1 MGLDIALGVMILL
14 GAIRGWFRGFV
25 LQAIQLGGLVGCVYA
40 AGPIRDLAG
49 PHVAPYLKTIDP
61 SLLGRM
67 LWWSSAAVSYIA
79 MVGLGSLAVKLYRRR
94 PYGEPEP
101 NHADQFAGF
110 LLAAAK
116 GALVA
121 AFLVGAI
128 DRHVLT
134 YGQQVPWVAEQLRAS
149 RALAWHDQYRPAD
162 RVWSAPPVQMFV
174 AHVRQMGVDDPRLA
188 REAKSPEAESAP
200 VQTAASRPPRLDL
213 PTAPDA
219 RRQRPGLRREVRR
232 GLQESRTALIANRR

>member
-25 LQAIQLGGLVGCVYA
+25 LQVIQLSGLVGCVYA

-67 LWWSSAAVSYIA
+67 LWWSSAVVSYIA
-79 MVGLGSLAVKLYRRR
+79 IVGLGNLAVKLYRRR

-101 NHADQFAGF
+101 NRADQFAGF
-110 LLAAAK
+110 LLATAK
-116 GALVA
+116 GAVVA
-121 AFLVGAI
+121 AFLLGAL

-134 YGQQVPWVAEQLRAS
+134 HVKAFAKQVPWAADQLKDS
-149 RALAWHDQYRPAD
+149 RALTWHEQYKPAD

-174 AHVRQMGVDDPRLA
+174 AHVRQMGVDDPRPA
-188 REAKSPEAESAP
+188 GESKSPEADATP

-213 PTAPDA
+213 PTEPTPEAGVSDFVEKFDEA
-219 RRQRPGLRREVRR
+219 FQRVAQP
-232 GLQESRTALIANRR
+232 